1 MDIACT
7 NRSLLIFAQSM
18 FDWCANS
25 FFGDV
30 WLVVELDGRLAIV
43 LLAVHIL
50 GFGTGKAHIDDASL
64 LIVACS
70 FKIAFHV
77 LTHYACSFCI
87 P

>member
-1 MDIACT
+1 MTGAPT
-7 NRSLLIFAQSM
+7 
-18 FDWCANS
+18 S
-25 FFGDV
+25 FRDM

-43 LLAVHIL
+43 LLAVQML

-77 LTHYACSFCI
+77 LTHYACSCCF